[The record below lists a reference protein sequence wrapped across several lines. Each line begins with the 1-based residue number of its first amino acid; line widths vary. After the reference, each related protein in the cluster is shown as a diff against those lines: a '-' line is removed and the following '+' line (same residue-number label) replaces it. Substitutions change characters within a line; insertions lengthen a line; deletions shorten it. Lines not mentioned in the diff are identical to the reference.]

1 MAMGESSWVLDVNE
15 REFAAIVEQSRHRPV
30 LLDFW
35 AEWCQPCR
43 ILGPLLE
50 QLAEERAGQFL
61 LAKVNVDHCPTL
73 AQQFQVSGIPM
84 VVALRGG
91 RIVDHFVGVL
101 QEPQV
106 VAFLDRIAP
115 SESEQL
121 FMQASEALPEHPA
134 KARELFEQALEKD
147 PKNSMA
153 AASLAELLLDA
164 GNAERAEEV
173 ARMAGEGTEGWSRA
187 TNTLARIEFLKSAR
201 AHGNVTDLETK
212 VAIDPK
218 DLEAKRDLGIAYAAA
233 GKFEQALETLVQ
245 IVETDRNF
253 GNEHAKAPMVKIF
266 NILGAQHE
274 LSNRFRSRLASAL
287 Y

>member
-1 MAMGESSWVLDVNE
+1 MGSNEGAAVAMGESTWVLDVNE

-101 QEPQV
+101 QEPQI

-121 FMQASEALPEHPA
+121 VMQASEALPEHPA

-164 GNAERAEEV
+164 G
-173 ARMAGEGTEGWSRA
+173 TEGWSRA
-187 TNTLARIEFLKSAR
+187 TNTLARIEFLKSAL
-201 AHGNVTDLETK
+201 AHGNVTDLEAK
-212 VAIDPK
+212 VAMDPK
-218 DLEAKRDLGIAYAAA
+218 DLEAKRELGIAYAAA

-245 IVETDRNF
+245 IVETDRSF
-253 GNEHAKAPMVKIF
+253 GNEHAKTPMVKIF